1 MLCSLIRSVSAETQV
16 ILATQSP
23 YLVDQFQPEDVVVV
37 DRVQGESRFRRL
49 STPELEG
56 WLEDYSLGD
65 LWLKNE
71 LGGRPAY
78 EASARL
84 EKAVA

>member
-1 MLCSLIRSVSAETQV
+1 M

-23 YLVDQFQPEDVVVV
+23 YLVDHFRPKDIVVV
-37 DRVQGESRFRRL
+37 DRVAGQSRFSRL
-49 STPELEG
+49 APEDLEA

-78 EASARL
+78 ESSIRSFGA
-84 EKAVA
+84 

>member
-1 MLCSLIRSVSAETQV
+1 METQV

-23 YLVDQFQPEDVVVV
+23 YLVDHFQPEDIVVA
-37 DRVQGESRFRRL
+37 DRVAGQSQFTRL
-49 STPELEG
+49 APKDLEA

-71 LGGRPAY
+71 LGGRPAFESSI
-78 EASARL
+78 EAARP
-84 EKAVA
+84 

>member
-1 MLCSLIRSVSAETQV
+1 MLCSLIRSASVETRV

-37 DRVQGESRFRRL
+37 DRVDGASQFRRL
-49 STPELEG
+49 STHALEA

-71 LGGRPAY
+71 LGGRPAH
-78 EASARL
+78 EGSVPTDR
-84 EKAVA
+84 